1 VDAVT
6 VDPVDVLAIGPHPDD
21 IEIGIGGIVAKHAA
35 LGLRVGLCDLTA
47 GEMGS
52 NGTIQERLAEA
63 ETARAVLGARWRVN
77 LRLPDRAIGSDSSHG
92 IKVAS
97 LVRQARPRVVAL
109 PYWSDRHP
117 DHVTSSH
124 VLTNA
129 IFNAGLRGFVA
140 DGPAW
145 KPVWVC
151 YYFINDSVAPSFVV
165 DVSDQYETKR
175 RALASHVSQFR
186 PAAPDAVPTRLTAST
201 FSQLIESRDAQ
212 FGALAGVEF
221 AEGIVV
227 REPVVRRD
235 LLRF

>member
-1 VDAVT
+1 
-6 VDPVDVLAIGPHPDD
+6 
-21 IEIGIGGIVAKHAA
+21 
-35 LGLRVGLCDLTA
+35 
-47 GEMGS
+47 
-52 NGTIQERLAEA
+52 
-63 ETARAVLGARWRVN
+63 
-77 LRLPDRAIGSDSSHG
+77 
-92 IKVAS
+92 
-97 LVRQARPRVVAL
+97 
-109 PYWSDRHP
+109 
-117 DHVTSSH
+117 
-124 VLTNA
+124 
-129 IFNAGLRGFVA
+129 
-140 DGPAW
+140 
-145 KPVWVC
+145 
-151 YYFINDSVAPSFVV
+151 VAPSFVV